1 MASMQEERRKILEA
15 VAAGTLTP
23 TEAAEQLAALDEYAE
38 AASTSGAGS
47 EDSGVR
53 RVRVQVAGFPVRIL
67 GDPRVREAIA
77 EGPYSIQ
84 REDDALVITAEA
96 QPGSWAMAFASVGGG
111 ERAWARRDRSWRSPQ
126 PLTVR
131 MRPDLELVADVT
143 ASSVVVRD
151 VKGPL
156 TLAVSAGGV
165 KVTGFAS
172 PIDLDVTAGGL
183 SAVGVLDRGSSRLRC
198 SAGSARVTLERGSS
212 VRVRGLASAG
222 RLVLPHAPAPSGTRR
237 AGGLWVDQHM
247 ETVIGDG
254 RGELDIEVTTGNVVV
269 RAEE

>member
-1 MASMQEERRKILEA
+1 M
-15 VAAGTLTP
+15 TP
-23 TEAAEQLAALDEYAE
+23 AEAAERLAALDEEQQPKRAE
-38 AASTSGAGS
+38 PPPFDRPGG
-47 EDSGVR
+47 DDGVR
-53 RVRVQVAGFPVRIL
+53 GVRVQVAGFPVRIL

-96 QPGSWAMAFASVGGG
+96 PPGSWAMAFASAGGG

-131 MRPDLELVADVT
+131 MRPDLALTADVT

-183 SAVGVLDRGSSRLRC
+183 SASGVLDRGTSRVRC
-198 SAGSARVTLERGSS
+198 SAGSARLLLERGSS

-222 RLVLPHAPAPSGTRR
+222 RLVLPHAAPPVSQRR
-237 AGGLWVDQHM
+237 AGGLWIDQQM

-254 RGELDIEVTTGNVVV
+254 TGDLDIEVTTGNVVV
-269 RAEE
+269 RSEE